1 MIENISLRE
10 TKAQR
15 WRELL
20 AEQAVSGKS
29 VCAFCEERQIQY
41 HSFKYWSSRFPD
53 FKKARIQKQPTSH
66 FVSVSR
72 QDFRSAAP
80 RILLPNGVTIDLNA
94 NLDAPAV
101 GAFLKS
107 LCGVNGGPHAKS

>member
-1 MIENISLRE
+1 MTEIILPRE
-10 TKAQR
+10 AKAQR

-20 AEQAVSGKS
+20 AEQAASGKS
-29 VCAFCEERQIQY
+29 VCAFCEERQIQS

-53 FKKARIQKQPTSH
+53 FKKTRIKKHPSSR
-66 FVSVSR
+66 FISVSR

-80 RILLPNGVTIDLNA
+80 RILLPNGVTIDLSA
-94 NLDAPAV
+94 GLDDPVV

-107 LCGVNGGPHAKS
+107 LCGINGGPHAKS

>member
-53 FKKARIQKQPTSH
+53 FKKARVKAQQPNR
-66 FVSVSR
+66 FISVSR

-80 RILLPNGVTIDLNA
+80 RILLPNGVAIDLSSG
-94 NLDAPAV
+94 LDDPVV

-107 LCGVNGGPHAKS
+107 LCGINGGPHAKS